1 MRQLQLKC
9 CVRLKRYRAYQ
20 GSVGKIAP
28 NRLNRHFNASQ
39 PNVKWVTDV
48 TEFKLGQHKLYLS
61 AILDLYNREIISY
74 QLSPLARFDLVKQML
89 GKAFVRLRNTD
100 QVLLHSDQ
108 GWQYQTSIYQN
119 MLSQHNLIQSMSRK
133 GNCLDNAVM
142 ENFFGIIKSEC
153 FDGRKFDNITQLAQ
167 ALKKYIHYYN
177 HERIKLALGGLSPV
191 AYRMQAMVNTE
202 A

>member
-1 MRQLQLKC
+1 MIKQIFKIHRGCYGYRRIKAELRKRGYGLNHKTVQKLMRQLQLKC

-89 GKAFVRLRNTD
+89 GKGLYGCAT
-100 QVLLHSDQ
+100 Q
-108 GWQYQTSIYQN
+108 
-119 MLSQHNLIQSMSRK
+119 
-133 GNCLDNAVM
+133 
-142 ENFFGIIKSEC
+142 IKSC
-153 FDGRKFDNITQLAQ
+153 CTP
-167 ALKKYIHYYN
+167 
-177 HERIKLALGGLSPV
+177 IKVG
-191 AYRMQAMVNTE
+191 NTKRVFIKIC
-202 A
+202 